1 MIVNIISEPS
11 VRTDGL
17 SSLPTDTRWG
27 TFWGGSAAWRISR
40 EKFWSESTINDW
52 FNDLRIR
59 ASYATIG
66 NSDLG
71 NYFPYLGTYGAKKA
85 GSNTAIAWNRMGN
98 SQFKWETTDFFDTL
112 A

>member
-1 MIVNIISEPS
+1 MFRANYNYDSKYYIGAS

-17 SSLPTDTRWG
+17 SSLPKDTRWG
-27 TFWGGSAAWRISR
+27 TFWEDQPLGVYLSK
-40 EKFWSESTINDW
+40 KFWSESTINDW

-71 NYFPYLGTYGAKKA
+71 NYFPLSGNLRGEESRIEYSYRLEPYG
-85 GSNTAIAWNRMGN
+85 
-98 SQFKWETTDFFDTL
+98 
-112 A
+112 